1 LRPQESVVT
10 QPPDEK
16 TIGAFVNRLRES
28 GESAFNKLSEQL
40 LENPMFMAA
49 FRRAVEAK
57 GQVDKTVSG
66 TLDLMN
72 LPSKND
78 VQRLEDELRAIATQ
92 LARQQRAIAGL
103 ERTLV
108 QLNATVAEIAARSSR
123 PSDGGS

>member
-1 LRPQESVVT
+1 VT
-10 QPPDEK
+10 QPPPDDK

-40 LENPMFMAA
+40 LDNPMFMSA
-49 FRRAVEAK
+49 FRRAAEAK
-57 GQVDKTVSG
+57 GHVDKTVSG

-78 VQRLEDELRAIATQ
+78 VERLAAELQGISTQ
-92 LARQQRAIAGL
+92 LARQQKAIAGV

-108 QLNATVAEIAARSSR
+108 QLNASVAEIIARGGR
-123 PSDGGS
+123 PGGEAS